1 MTNPYQSVPTWSHA
15 RERVYVVVD
24 TPRGSRNKFKF
35 DAELGAFTLAHI
47 LPLGAQFP
55 YDFGSVPQTLAED
68 GDPIDV
74 MVLADEPFFVGC
86 VVDVLLIG
94 IIEAEQTADGKTKRN
109 DRLLGVPV
117 TSVNAPCMAD
127 ISDIA
132 VETLDQ
138 IELFFSAYNRAH
150 GREFKPLHR
159 RGAQAARQLV
169 LRAAKRNEE
178 QS

>member
-1 MTNPYQSVPTWSHA
+1 
-15 RERVYVVVD
+15 
-24 TPRGSRNKFKF
+24 
-35 DAELGAFTLAHI
+35 
-47 LPLGAQFP
+47 
-55 YDFGSVPQTLAED
+55 
-68 GDPIDV
+68 
-74 MVLADEPFFVGC
+74 
-86 VVDVLLIG
+86 
-94 IIEAEQTADGKTKRN
+94 
-109 DRLLGVPV
+109 
-117 TSVNAPCMAD
+117 MAD

-159 RGAQAARQLV
+159 RGSQAARQLV